1 MAYQSQLSQLI
12 SSKSSFMSQE
22 EQNDNNKINSLNIP
36 IYEMTLEFTNNLFQ
50 TFLLEME
57 EKNGIQIKTLTTR
70 VTENYGY
77 NKNTVKITYNN
88 KIYYLIFQNKND
100 FIDNVQKSSILFEYI
115 YELTKLTEAINIILI
130 FYMVNFDD
138 MKESN
143 NLKSSFVYFL
153 NTKLNIKIVDLSNSE
168 ELVDYI
174 YNFNNSILT
183 KENKSKIT
191 FFDTKPVQLTSLTEN
206 EGINNLVFVKHL
218 MCLPGLSEKI
228 AIAIVKEYPRLEMLY
243 DIYLSDEYDEED
255 KKSLLENIQI
265 VGNNGKSKRIGPA
278 ISHKIYKFFTSIEP
292 DSRINN

>member
-88 KIYYLIFQNKND
+88 KIYYLIFQNNND